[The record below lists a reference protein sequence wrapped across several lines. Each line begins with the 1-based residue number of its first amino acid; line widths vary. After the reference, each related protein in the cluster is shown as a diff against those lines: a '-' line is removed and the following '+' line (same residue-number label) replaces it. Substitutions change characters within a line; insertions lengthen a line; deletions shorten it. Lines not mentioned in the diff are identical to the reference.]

1 MRRITDGDGA
11 RLAYWTAPLPMEDT
25 VADLTDLAHTHLAA
39 ALADEHGRSAEL
51 ILRDGPMRQSIIA
64 LRSGVELAEHNSP
77 AAASIQVLA
86 GRVRVTGQEPTEVTA
101 GRLDVLIH
109 ARHAVLALEDSVFLL
124 TTVTG
129 IDSTGGPERAR

>member
-1 MRRITDGDGA
+1 M
-11 RLAYWTAPLPMEDT
+11 
-25 VADLTDLAHTHLAA
+25 ADLSDLARIHLAA

-64 LRSGVELAEHNSP
+64 LRSGAELSEHNSP
-77 AAASIQVLA
+77 AAASIQVLS
-86 GRVRVTGQEPTEVTA
+86 GRVRVTGQEVAEIPA
-101 GRLDVLIH
+101 GRLDVLTH